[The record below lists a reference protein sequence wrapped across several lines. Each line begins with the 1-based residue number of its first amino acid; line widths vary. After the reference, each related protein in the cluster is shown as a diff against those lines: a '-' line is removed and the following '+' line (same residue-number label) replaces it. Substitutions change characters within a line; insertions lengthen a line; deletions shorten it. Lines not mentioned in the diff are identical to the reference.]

1 MSEVDAALASGPVV
15 LELGASWCNACQQE
29 KSVLLSL
36 SSQYPGVAFMDVD
49 ADVNKQMQNLFNVG
63 SIPQIEVIVKKNP
76 DGSYLYIAPNGAS
89 TTNMENSK
97 NLMVTVMRASSHH

>member
-1 MSEVDAALASGPVV
+1 
-15 LELGASWCNACQQE
+15 
-29 KSVLLSL
+29 
-36 SSQYPGVAFMDVD
+36 MDVD
-49 ADVNKQMQNLFNVG
+49 VDVNKQMQNLFNVG

-97 NLMVTVMRASSHH
+97 IYGNGDAGQLTPLINKAVAAR